1 MTVSGLALPELNS
14 LVLNGESFPF
24 HVRDTAIR
32 DESAD
37 CQGLEGRIAGPDD
50 IQSLSAFILE
60 AWREAGPG
68 ALGFSGATDEAVHKL
83 ASEPLLRVKLTDPAL
98 RIFIAEEA
106 GRVVGFASLKRIDS
120 TTAEL
125 SGLIVLQSL
134 VGKGVGTE
142 LLHIAEE
149 FADMEGYNKM
159 VVKTEAFNDKAIAF
173 YRKLGFVGT
182 TEIEEDVEGTP
193 VRLMVLEKSIS

>member
-24 HVRDTAIR
+24 QVRDTAIR
-32 DESAD
+32 DETAD
-37 CQGLEGRIAGPDD
+37 RQGLEGRIAGPDD
-50 IQSLSAFILE
+50 IQILSAFILE

-68 ALGFSGATDEAVHKL
+68 ALGFTGATDEVIHEL
-83 ASEPLLRVKLTDPAL
+83 ASEPLLRAKLTDPAL
-98 RIFIAEEA
+98 RILIAEEA
-106 GRVVGFASLKRIDS
+106 GRVVGFASIKRVDS
-120 TTAEL
+120 GAAEL

-142 LLHIAEE
+142 LLRIAEK
-149 FADMEGYNKM
+149 FAATEGYDKVM
-159 VVKTEAFNDKAIAF
+159 VKTEVFNDKAIAF
-173 YRKLGFVGT
+173 YRKLGFVET

-193 VRLMVLEKSIS
+193 VRLMVLEKCIS

>member
-1 MTVSGLALPELNS
+1 MTVSGLAQPELNS
-14 LVLNGESFPF
+14 LVLNGESSPF

-37 CQGLEGRIAGPDD
+37 RQGLKGRIAGPDD

-68 ALGFSGATDEAVHKL
+68 ALGFTGATDEAVHKL

-106 GRVVGFASLKRIDS
+106 GRVVGFASMKRIDS

-149 FADMEGYNKM
+149 FADIEGYDRI